1 MKNKNLKE
9 MLNDALRM
17 EEKGY
22 NFYMDTS
29 RKSKNDIT
37 KKTFSFLADQE
48 TLHMD
53 NIKNFYNAL
62 REKDEFPSIDL
73 SNLKKERDNTLTIF
87 SKSIKELN
95 EKIKPSDDDKKAC
108 EFAMEL
114 ENRGYKYY
122 ENMLKDTTDKNLI
135 KLLKFLLDEESKH
148 YKAIEELHTYL
159 TDSHNWF
166 MYEEGSF
173 PQGG

>member
-1 MKNKNLKE
+1 MKNKKLEETLKK
-9 MLNDALRM
+9 ALEI

-22 NFYMDTS
+22 KFYKDAGEKT
-29 RKSKNDIT
+29 KNDIT

-48 TLHMD
+48 ILHIE
-53 NIKNFYNAL
+53 NIKNFYNTL
-62 REKDEFPSIDL
+62 RQKGTFPSFSLSDL
-73 SNLKKERDNTLTIF
+73 KGKRDSELSIF
-87 SKSIKELN
+87 SKSIEELN

-108 EFAMEL
+108 EFAMEF
-114 ENRGYKYY
+114 ENNGYNYY
-122 ENMLKDTTDKNLI
+122 RDMLKKAKDENLK
-135 KLLKFLLDEESKH
+135 KLLNFLLEEESSH
-148 YKAIEELHTYL
+148 YDSINSLYVYL